1 MGRPP
6 PFESP
11 VSGENI
17 AAVLVDSVSMATL
30 QKLTKD
36 ATDEQSVTATQA

>member
-17 AAVLVDSVSMATL
+17 AAVLVDSVSMATVTTKT
-30 QKLTKD
+30 QLTNR
-36 ATDEQSVTATQA
+36 V